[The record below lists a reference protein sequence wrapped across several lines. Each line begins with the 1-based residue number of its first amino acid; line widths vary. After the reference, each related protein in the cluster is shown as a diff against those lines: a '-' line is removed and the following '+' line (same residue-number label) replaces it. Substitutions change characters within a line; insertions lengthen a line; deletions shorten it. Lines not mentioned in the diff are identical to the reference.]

1 MVIYNVT
8 VGIDN
13 DIEQE
18 WLQWMK
24 VKHIPDVL
32 ATGLFT
38 DNKIFRVMSGDMD
51 NISYSVQYYAESLA
65 NVERYLTEFAPKLVE
80 EHNSRYKGKHM
91 AFRTILEQIS

>member
-8 VGIDN
+8 VGIDK

-24 VKHIPDVL
+24 AKQIPDVL

-38 DNKIFRVMSGDMD
+38 DSMIFRVMSGDME
-51 NISYSVQYYAESLA
+51 NISYSIQYYAESLGD
-65 NVERYLTEFAPKLVE
+65 VERYLTEFAPKLVE
-80 EHNSRYKGKHM
+80 EHNLRYKDKHV

>member
-8 VGIDN
+8 VGIDR
-13 DIEQE
+13 DVEQE

-24 VKHIPDVL
+24 AKHIPDVL

-38 DNKIFRVMSGDMD
+38 DNMIFRVMSGDME
-51 NISYSVQYYAESLA
+51 NISYSIQYYAESLG
-65 NVERYLTEFAPKLVE
+65 NVERYLTEFAPKLFE
-80 EHNSRYKGKHM
+80 EHNLRYKDKHV

>member
-8 VGIDN
+8 VGIDR

-24 VKHIPDVL
+24 TKHIPDVL

-38 DNKIFRVMSGDMD
+38 DNMIFRVMSGDME
-51 NISYSVQYYAESLA
+51 NISYSVQYYAKSLGDI
-65 NVERYLTEFAPKLVE
+65 ERYLTEYAPKLVE
-80 EHNSRYKGKHM
+80 EHNLRYKDKHV